1 MNMKKIISA
10 ACLFMLCSMTMAQTI
25 KVVSTQGKTTSYDA
39 SKLDSIS
46 FNYGTRGFSVHSG
59 DSTDTYTFDKVTS
72 LNVDSK
78 YLFAHPD
85 TVYVGDHT
93 QKFAFQLNTNVEY
106 DATPSNAWLRAD
118 GNVTGSDSLRFIAT
132 NNPLMTKREGKIIFV
147 NSNDDT
153 MRDTLVVVQA
163 GKTDTHFIDIDWN
176 KATLNSFNENT
187 GQCVITFQGD
197 VPEMGQYDAFLL
209 PTDNSYII
217 RVVNNATYVGDSK
230 TVTLAT
236 REGKMGNLFKGK
248 KFTLCSDPNYSED
261 PAAAPALARRA
272 GIADAGT
279 IYYPET
285 IELCAD
291 GKPFAVVYDR
301 SKADGS
307 RRAQLS
313 KEYNIFEYSKDNSG
327 EEIGGGLSWETCT
340 FDVGLK
346 GVFQFDFGDIPWE
359 QVRFGDLIDMKAY
372 LEGDFNTELI
382 LKYALSAGIEWS
394 AEKVLK
400 EDIFSYRV
408 KFMVGL
414 VPVWINISSDLM
426 AGAEA
431 SANGE
436 ISITGGVKASA
447 NLKAGMQWSKATGVT
462 PIYEFEKNW
471 ELVEPEVKAEA
482 HAEAK
487 AYTWPRIK
495 IGIYDVICPTID
507 PKPYI
512 RAYADARAEEIPYF
526 GWDAGVTAGV
536 DLTLGLS
543 LDLFFFEKEIADI
556 EPINLVDV
564 DLVTLPQCIDMM
576 SQANRNIMVGD
587 TCHVIYRVMAKNRL
601 TNSEFPLPGALLHV
615 EKAEGSG
622 GTIDSDQKFN
632 NNPEWCY
639 TNKKGEV
646 VVVYTQN
653 DTIPAKINV
662 TLMTGDEEKDIEVPE
677 WSCTIK
683 DYRLTA
689 LDVDETDNSIIASS
703 SGRAEQKYL
712 LEEYTKGSAETD
724 GRWQGMNNVTVDF
737 KATGGTM
744 DANSATTQDGGKV
757 TAVFNGGNG
766 YDGNGTLKASAYIS
780 EFDTTLTTKPI
791 KVLAFKFEDDDLTK
805 CYNLADNTALCYG
818 KVYQGQT
825 FNVKWYT
832 HVYNEYMK
840 KANISFTVG
849 RNVSYTEKDGWTDN
863 GTGFGYYNGSYMYR
877 VGDKE
882 YLLSEDWEQ
891 IVDITRHYT
900 HEGVDCTFSNV
911 EDFPIDQTGY
921 FNSSICIVRE
931 WKIWTE
937 ESETTVNYRYFYEDE
952 NGEKHYVGSRT
963 DHSTKDP
970 EERDGDARWE
980 QGNSFPGGDAVL
992 FEENGKFVY
1001 LYYTMMGNLKLY
1013 VKAVFDKASNT
1024 VND

>member
-1 MNMKKIISA
+1 MKKILST
-10 ACLFMLCSMTMAQTI
+10 ACLLMLYTVAFAQTI
-25 KVVSTQGKTTSYDA
+25 KVVNQQGQTISYDA
-39 SKLDSIS
+39 SKLDSVS
-46 FNYGTRGFSVHSG
+46 FQRGTPGFTIHAG
-59 DSTDTYTFDKVTS
+59 STSASYAFSQVQS
-72 LNVDSK
+72 LKAGSQQ
-78 YLFAHPD
+78 LFAHPD
-85 TVYVGDHT
+85 TMYVSDRA
-93 QKFAFQLNTNVEY
+93 QKFTFQLNSNVDY
-106 DATPSNAWLRAD
+106 DMTPSASWIQFD
-118 GNVTGSDSLRFIAT
+118 GKVTGSDSLRFTAN
-132 NNPLMTKREGKIIFV
+132 NNPLLTTREAKIIFV
-147 NSNDDT
+147 NKTDDA

-163 GKTDTHFIDIDWN
+163 GKTDSHYIDIDWN
-176 KATLNSFNENT
+176 TTSVTSFNEQT
-187 GQCVITFQGD
+187 GYTVLTFQGEAPDMGKYD
-197 VPEMGQYDAFLL
+197 VFLM
-209 PTDNSYII
+209 PMDNSYAI
-217 RVVNNATYVGDSK
+217 RLVDNATHTPGSH
-230 TVTLAT
+230 TVTLNT
-236 REGKMGNLFKGK
+236 REGKMGNLFKSK
-248 KFTLCSDPNYSED
+248 SFTLCSDPNYSEE
-261 PAAAPALARRA
+261 PANAPALARRA
-272 GIADAGT
+272 GVSETGPIF
-279 IYYPET
+279 YPET

-291 GKPFAVVYDR
+291 GKPFAEVYNRQQAMRR
-301 SKADGS
+301 S
-307 RRAQLS
+307 QMS
-313 KEYNIFEYSKDNSG
+313 KEFNIFEYNYDNSG
-327 EEIGGGLSWETCT
+327 AEIGGGLSWETCT

-346 GVFQFDFGDIPWE
+346 GIFHFNFGDVAWE
-359 QVRFGDLIDMKAY
+359 QVRFGDLIDFKAY
-372 LEGDFNTELI
+372 LEGDFNTELV
-382 LKYALSAGIEWS
+382 LKYALSAGVEWS

-408 KFMVGL
+408 KFMVGTI
-414 VPVWINISSDLM
+414 PVWINISSDLM

-436 ISITGGVKASA
+436 ISITGGIKASA
-447 NLKAGMQWSKATGVT
+447 NLKVGLQWNKAIGVT

-487 AYTWPRIK
+487 AYTWPQIK
-495 IGIYDVICPTID
+495 IGIYDVLCPTIN

-512 RAYADARAEEIPYF
+512 RAYADARAEKVPYF
-526 GWDAGVTAGV
+526 GWDAGLTAGV

-543 LDLFFFEKEIADI
+543 LDLFFFEKDLGEID
-556 EPINLVDV
+556 PINLIDV
-564 DLVTLPQCIDMM
+564 DLVKLPQRIDMI
-576 SQANRNIMVGD
+576 SEADRNIMVGD
-587 TCHVIYRVMAKNRL
+587 TCHVVYRVMGKNHL
-601 TNSEFPLPGALLHV
+601 TQSEFPLPGVLLHV

-632 NNPEWCY
+632 DNPEWCY
-639 TNKKGEV
+639 TDKKGEV
-646 VVVYTQN
+646 TVVYTQN

-689 LDVDETDNSIIASS
+689 LDVDETENSIIASS

-712 LEEYTKGSAETD
+712 LEEYTKSDAETN
-724 GRWQGMNNVTVDF
+724 GRWQGMNNVTVNF
-737 KATGGTM
+737 KVTGGTLE
-744 DANSATTQDGGKV
+744 AASAVTEDGGKV
-757 TAVFNGGNG
+757 TAKFDGGSH
-766 YDGNGTLKASAYIS
+766 YDGKSTLTASAYIA

-825 FNVKWYT
+825 FDVKWYT

-849 RNVSYTEKDGWTDN
+849 KNVSYTEKDGWTDN

-963 DHSTKDP
+963 DHSTTDP
-970 EERDGDARWE
+970 VERDGDARWE

-1013 VKAVFDKASNT
+1013 VKAVFDREGNT
-1024 VND
+1024 VPY